1 MTNSQWML
9 AAGLAAV
16 EVLLLLPLLR
26 RPPADK
32 RRWSGERVY
41 TVVLAHVLGAALFFA
56 GGYTQAS
63 HGWFS
68 GNAARWKQLPTPFE
82 SFTASGDPS
91 LARQVGAV
99 ERRAPRPELGS
110 AQGVARWQRE
120 MRSYLDSAVIGARA
134 GDGAAPPVHR
144 VLGTAKLPGG
154 VTRSFVAV
162 PGFDGTPLP
171 GYLFVPPGTGRRPA
185 VLVISGHGNGIIET
199 AGLTPSYQHEA
210 ALRLARAGYVTF
222 TPELRGFGYL
232 GLRIGNEHLTT
243 ANNALMAGRSYKA
256 FLLRDLRGMVDWLQA
271 QPAVDPE
278 RMGVTGVSFGGE
290 MSVALAAVDPRL
302 RVVVAQGTEGGVG
315 PHDGYHRD
323 ANPGFPHVLCHF
335 FDTPNRHVAREDP
348 FLLVAP
354 RPMLLVRGTE
364 EGPENAAFLA
374 LLRSAYRRFGPDARF
389 VDRTVPGGHEY
400 FADPAIAFFREH
412 L

>member
-1 MTNSQWML
+1 MTHSQWML
-9 AAGLAAV
+9 AAGLAAL
-16 EVLLLLPLLR
+16 EVLLLASLLKRSPEGSRPR
-26 RPPADK
+26 R
-32 RRWSGERVY
+32 RERVQ

-82 SFTASGDPS
+82 PFTASGDPS

-99 ERRAPRPELGS
+99 ERRSPRPDLGS
-110 AQGVARWQRE
+110 AREVARWQRE
-120 MRSYLDSAVIGARA
+120 MRSYLDSAVIGA
-134 GDGAAPPVHR
+134 GGARGGAPPRHR
-144 VLGTAKLPGG
+144 VLGTAELPGG
-154 VTRSFVAV
+154 VSRSFVAV

-171 GYLFVPPGTGRRPA
+171 GYLFVPPGAGRRPA

-243 ANNALMAGRSYKA
+243 ANNAVLAGRSYKA
-256 FLLRDLRGMVDWLQA
+256 FLLRDLRGMVDWLRA
-271 QPAVDPE
+271 QPAVDPD
-278 RMGVTGVSFGGE
+278 RVGVTGVSFGGE

-315 PHDGYHRD
+315 PHDGYARD
-323 ANPGFPHVLCHF
+323 ANPGYPHVLCHF
-335 FDTPNRHVAREDP
+335 FDTPNRHLAREDP

-364 EGPENAAFLA
+364 EGPEDAAFLA
-374 LLRSAYRRFGPDARF
+374 LLRSTYRLLGSGGGFA
-389 VDRTVPGGHEY
+389 DRSVPGGHEY

>member
-1 MTNSQWML
+1 MTNSQWVL
-9 AAGLAAV
+9 AAGLAAL
-16 EVLLLLPLLR
+16 EVLLLAPFLKRSPEGSRSR
-26 RPPADK
+26 R
-32 RRWSGERVY
+32 GERVR
-41 TVVLAHVLGAALFFA
+41 TVVLAHVLGGALFFA

-82 SFTASGDPS
+82 PFTATGDPS

-99 ERRAPRPELGS
+99 ERRSPRPELGS
-110 AQGVARWQRE
+110 AQGVERWQRE

-134 GDGAAPPVHR
+134 GGGGAPPRHR
-144 VLGTAKLPGG
+144 VLGTAELPGG
-154 VTRSFVAV
+154 VSRSFVAV

-185 VLVISGHGNGIIET
+185 VLVISGHGNGIVET

-243 ANNALMAGRSYKA
+243 ANNAVLAGRSYKA
-256 FLLRDLRGMVDWLQA
+256 FLLRDLRGMVDWLRA
-271 QPAVDPE
+271 QPAVDPD
-278 RMGVTGVSFGGE
+278 RVGVTGVSFGGE

-302 RVVVAQGTEGGVG
+302 RVVVAQGTEGAVG
-315 PHDGYHRD
+315 PHDGYVRD
-323 ANPGFPHVLCHF
+323 ANPGYPHVLCHF
-335 FDTPNRHVAREDP
+335 FDTPNRHLAREDP

-364 EGPENAAFLA
+364 EGPEDAAFLA
-374 LLRSAYRRFGPDARF
+374 LLRSAYRLFGSGGGFA
-389 VDRTVPGGHEY
+389 DRSMPGGHEY